1 MSIKMRQFIGRK
13 KELAALQNLYNTT
26 GFQMVVMYGRRRV
39 GKSTLLQ
46 KFIEGKKAVFY
57 TAIRSSLQ
65 RNIELFG
72 NRILESVAPSYFSGL
87 SFISIE
93 QLLSFLTTISK
104 EERLVVVIDEFPYL
118 AEQDSALLS
127 ILQKYIDTEWLHS
140 NMFLILCGSSVS
152 FMENEV
158 LSEKSPLFGRQTGQM
173 HVKPFGYQEAA
184 EFIPNYS
191 YEEKAICYGVTGGIA
206 KYLSLFDETKSLS
219 QNLIDLFFS
228 TAGYMYEEPTNL
240 LVQEFRNISSYNAI
254 LDAVASGKQK
264 LRDIVDVTHLEQS
277 TVSHALRNLIST
289 GIVDSKK
296 TYQAN
301 YLLSKFFYRSIIFYC
316 RAILCLRLLILQCG
330 QP

>member
-1 MSIKMRQFIGRK
+1 MRQFIGRK

-264 LRDIVDVTHLEQS
+264 LRDIVDVTHLEQA